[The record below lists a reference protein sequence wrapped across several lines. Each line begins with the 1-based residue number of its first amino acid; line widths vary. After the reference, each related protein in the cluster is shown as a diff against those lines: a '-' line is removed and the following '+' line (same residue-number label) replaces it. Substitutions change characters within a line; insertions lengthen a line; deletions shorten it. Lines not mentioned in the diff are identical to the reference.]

1 MEGAGHIIGGPT
13 GTRFWTST
21 FKTKTFL
28 YKKKR
33 TKQNK
38 SQILVNR
45 TVY

>member
-33 TKQNK
+33 TKQK
-38 SQILVNR
+38 
-45 TVY
+45 Y